1 MVTADQPDWSRERK
15 VRLFEWAPYKS
26 LLGAIRSYQASRDED
41 GPVAFVRWNWA
52 FLRWRFWSVVSGASI
67 PLRTEIGG
75 GLQIPHCQ
83 GVAINVGARIG
94 CNCDIFQSV
103 TIGEYRGR
111 APTIGNGVQIGPGAT
126 LLGGI
131 TVGDGARI
139 GPMALVMSDVPAG
152 GAAYAPRADI
162 RGP

>member
-1 MVTADQPDWSRERK
+1 MVTSDEPDWSRERK

-26 LLGAIRSYQASRDED
+26 LLGAIRTYQAWRDRR
-41 GPVAFVRWNWA
+41 GPMAFVRWYWA

-75 GLQIPHCQ
+75 GLQMPHCQ
-83 GVAINVGARIG
+83 GITINVGTRIG
-94 CNCDIFQSV
+94 CNCDIFQGA

-111 APTIGNGVQIGPGAT
+111 SPVIGHRVQIGPGAT
-126 LLGGI
+126 ILGGI
-131 TVGDGARI
+131 TIGDDARI

-152 GAAYAPRADI
+152 GAAFAPRAEI

>member
-1 MVTADQPDWSRERK
+1 M
-15 VRLFEWAPYKS
+15 
-26 LLGAIRSYQASRDED
+26 
-41 GPVAFVRWNWA
+41 
-52 FLRWRFWSVVSGASI
+52 VSGASI

-94 CNCDIFQSV
+94 CNCDIFQGV

-111 APTIGNGVQIGPGAT
+111 SPIIGNGVQIGPGAT

-131 TVGDGARI
+131 SIGDGARI
-139 GPMALVMSDVPAG
+139 GPMALVMVDVPAG
-152 GAAYAPRADI
+152 GAAYAPQAEIRA
-162 RGP
+162 P